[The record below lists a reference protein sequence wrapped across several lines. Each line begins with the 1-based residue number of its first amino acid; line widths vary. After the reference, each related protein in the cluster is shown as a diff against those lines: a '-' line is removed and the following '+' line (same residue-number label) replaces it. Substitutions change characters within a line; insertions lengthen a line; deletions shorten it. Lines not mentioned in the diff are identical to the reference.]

1 MMFAAA
7 RRWPCLDATVRE
19 QVFNHHAL
27 QIMDQYL
34 VAIAAYALA
43 AFLVRL
49 FMAVEFARS
58 PASAGLYETASIR
71 LKVFFWLVAVP
82 SFSAFPV
89 LCFMSGYRVLAALFA
104 VVAPLAVFW
113 FKATSNTH
121 AQQAS
126 LAQA

>member
-1 MMFAAA
+1 M
-7 RRWPCLDATVRE
+7 P
-19 QVFNHHAL
+19 
-27 QIMDQYL
+27 IMDTYL

-58 PASAGLYETASIR
+58 PASASRYAALSNPMRA
-71 LKVFFWLVAVP
+71 FFWLIAVP

-89 LCFMSGYRVLAALFA
+89 LSFLSGYRVLAALF
-104 VVAPLAVFW
+104 VLFTPLALLW
-113 FKATSNTH
+113 FKGALTSEEPK
-121 AQQAS
+121 AG

>member
-1 MMFAAA
+1 
-7 RRWPCLDATVRE
+7 
-19 QVFNHHAL
+19 
-27 QIMDQYL
+27 MDQYL

-58 PASAGLYETASIR
+58 PASASLYETASIG
-71 LKVFFWLVAVP
+71 LKAFFWLLVVP

-89 LCFMSGYRVLAALFA
+89 LSFMSGYRVLAALFA
-104 VVAPLAVFW
+104 VVAPLALFW
-113 FKATSNTH
+113 FKATSNARGEQGT
-121 AQQAS
+121 